1 MTCGVIVVG
10 GGMVGISTALWLQR
24 LGRRVTL
31 IDRGD
36 AQGRAS
42 YGNAGVLAAAS
53 VVPVTVPGMWR
64 KAPRMALDPNQPLF
78 LKWAYMPRFL
88 PFGVKYLAHCNARD
102 AAHTAAGLQPI
113 LANALQDHQTLAA
126 GTVAAQRITPTD
138 FKVIYPGR
146 AGFEK
151 DAFGWGLRRDNGYV
165 WDELTAP
172 ELQQSE
178 PSLAPDLGFAAVVP
192 NHGRINDPGAY
203 IQELTDHF
211 RNSGGTVINGEA
223 EALIRDGARVVGVS
237 IKGQALRAEAVA
249 ITAGAWSALLTRELG
264 LRIPLES
271 ERGYHIEFWGPNI
284 MPNAP
289 CLITRDKFIL
299 TPMQDRLRA
308 AGIVEFGGLKNPPSK
323 APFDLL
329 RRNVL
334 RALPGLTWTHETT
347 WMGHRPAT
355 ANSLPLI
362 SAVPGVAGVYLGFG
376 HQHVGLTGGPRT
388 GQLLAQMITGASP
401 NIDMQPYVLQ

>member
-1 MTCGVIVVG
+1 MTPNVIVIG

-31 IDRGD
+31 IDKGD
-36 AQGRAS
+36 PEGRAS

-64 KAPRMALDPNQPLF
+64 KAPKMALDRNQPLF
-78 LKWAYMPRFL
+78 LKWSYMPRFV
-88 PFGVKYLAHCNARD
+88 PFGLKYVSHCTTTD
-102 AAHTAAGLQPI
+102 AARTASGLQAI
-113 LANALQDHQTLAA
+113 LGDTLHDHQTLAA
-126 GTVAAQRITPTD
+126 GTVAACRILPTS
-138 FKVIYPGR
+138 FKVIYKDR
-146 AGFEK
+146 AAFEK
-151 DAFGWGLRRDNGYV
+151 DAFGWGLRRDNGYA
-165 WDELTAP
+165 WAELTA
-172 ELQQSE
+172 SE
-178 PSLAPDLGFAAVVP
+178 MQADEPNLAPDLGFTASVP

-203 IQELTDHF
+203 ISELTEHF
-211 RNSGGTVINGEA
+211 RASGGVVIAAQADG
-223 EALIRDGARVVGVS
+223 LIRDGVRVIGVNV
-237 IKGQALRAEAVA
+237 KGEALHAEAVA

-284 MPNAP
+284 LPSAP

-299 TPMQDRLRA
+299 TPMEGRLRA
-308 AGIVEFGGLKNPPSK
+308 AGIVEFGGLKSPPSK

-334 RALPGLTWTHETT
+334 RALPGLTYSHETT

-362 SAVPGVAGVYLGFG
+362 SAVPHVPGVYLGFG
-376 HQHVGLTGGPRT
+376 HQHVGLTGGPKT
-388 GQLLAQMITGASP
+388 GQLLAQMITGATP
-401 NIDMQPYVLQ
+401 NIDMQPYAL